1 MICDPGCG
9 PYSEQDEPGRG
20 QPATGQAGI
29 GRLLRNLCLA
39 ARCVSVS
46 SCALSER
53 MERITLSAER
63 ARSDIQERHDAFAQA
78 ITSRDARKAAQDVD
92 RPWIAGRRS
101 EEHTSELQSLMRIS
115 YAVFCLKKKTEF
127 IRVQG
132 FRDYT

>member
-1 MICDPGCG
+1 M
-9 PYSEQDEPGRG
+9 S
-20 QPATGQAGI
+20 QPATSQAVI
-29 GRLLRNLCLA
+29 GRLLRNLCWA
-39 ARCVSVS
+39 ALCVSVS

-92 RPWIAGRRS
+92 RPWIAGRAIPLARNVTLPRALRANVRS

-115 YAVFCLKKKTEF
+115 YAVFC
-127 IRVQG
+127 
-132 FRDYT
+132 